1 MPDSLYFRPG
11 AILILNAGIPMWDQ
25 MPTTWENAWKWK
37 VTNKKT
43 FVQLWEQIDTHPV
56 TFWEILKEGE
66 VCFCSEALLRQYID
80 KPKTQQTLSSHN
92 T

>member
-1 MPDSLYFRPG
+1 
-11 AILILNAGIPMWDQ
+11 MWDQ

-66 VCFCSEALLRQYID
+66 VCFRSEALLRQYID
-80 KPKTQQTLSSHN
+80 KSKTQQTLSSHN